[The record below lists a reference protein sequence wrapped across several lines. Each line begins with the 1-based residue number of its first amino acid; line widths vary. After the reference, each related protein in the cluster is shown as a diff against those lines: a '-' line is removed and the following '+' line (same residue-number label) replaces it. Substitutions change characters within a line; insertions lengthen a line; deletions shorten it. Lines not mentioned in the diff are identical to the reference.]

1 MRISTQRI
9 FIVLVMLLVLFF
21 QIVLFIS
28 LNTYLNALTAP
39 YRYEERRKAFKDWA
53 DEKTPESRAVF
64 DQEVKLLDVHL
75 KNKAIFQVA
84 VFLVIDGIGI
94 YCFWN
99 YGAKRR
105 QLPNASPD
113 SK

>member
-9 FIVLVMLLVLFF
+9 FIVLLMLFVLLF

-53 DEKTPESRAVF
+53 DKQTPESRAVF
-64 DQEVKLLDVHL
+64 DKEVKLLDVHL
-75 KNKAIFQVA
+75 NNKAIFQGV

-99 YGAKRR
+99 YGAKKR
-105 QLPNASPD
+105 QLLNASPD

>member
-9 FIVLVMLLVLFF
+9 FIVLVLLF
-21 QIVLFIS
+21 QFVLFIS

-39 YRYEERRKAFKDWA
+39 YRYEERGKALKDWA
-53 DEKTPESRAVF
+53 DKQTPESRAVF
-64 DQEVKLLDVHL
+64 DKEVKLLDVHL
-75 KNKAIFQVA
+75 KNKAIFQGA
-84 VFLVIDGIGI
+84 LFLVIDGVGI

-99 YGAKRR
+99 YGVKKR
-105 QLPNASPD
+105 QLPNASLD